1 MLNIHESKLQ
11 SPYFE
16 YVRDRV
22 KIYETRV
29 WDEKRKRMNIGDLW
43 YFTHSSDSGLE
54 KIKTRIVEVKIYSS
68 FREAIVDSGVA
79 QLLPQISDLEQ
90 AISIYESFDNGNYKI
105 DAEKFGVVR
114 FRIELVT

>member
-1 MLNIHESKLQ
+1 MSNIHESKLQ

-16 YVRDRV
+16 YVRDGV

-29 WDEKRKRMNIGDLW
+29 CDEKRMNVGDFW

-90 AISIYESFDNGNYKI
+90 AISIYESFDNGNYKL
-105 DAEKFGVVR
+105 DAENFGVVK
-114 FRIELVT
+114 FTIELVA